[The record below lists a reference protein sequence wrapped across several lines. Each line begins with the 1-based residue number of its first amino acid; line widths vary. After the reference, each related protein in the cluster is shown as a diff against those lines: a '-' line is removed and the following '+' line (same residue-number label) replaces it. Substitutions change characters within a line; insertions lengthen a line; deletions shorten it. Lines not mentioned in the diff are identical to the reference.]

1 MKKIYAITFG
11 FLVSV
16 QFLTAQTTYTFT
28 NCSATGQFGPTQGQV
43 TAAYSNTTLSGLVTI
58 NTQGIQEWL
67 VPSTATYTIEVSGA
81 KGGDLPGYT
90 GGYGATM
97 IGTFSLTSGQQ
108 LKIVVGQMGIDIS
121 GSNVAS
127 GGGGGSFVT
136 DNNNTPLIIGGGG
149 GGRRNTSGSPSHGN
163 TSTSGSN
170 SCGGG
175 AGGSNGNGGSSSE
188 PYGGGTGGPG
198 GGLLTNGG
206 PCGNCSSTSIGI
218 AFVNGAAGGYANGG
232 SASSGG
238 FGCGGGGCWCYRG
251 TPGGGGGYSGGGSGS
266 NDGCGGGGG
275 SYNNGTNQQN
285 TTGLNTGM
293 GAVIITQL
301 CVVPTITVSASL
313 ATVCVGSPTT
323 LTASGGTTY
332 AWMPGNLTGASVV
345 VSPTATTTYT
355 VTGSSSGCS
364 ATATITITVNTGSLL
379 SASASLLNICSASNT
394 ILTATGATSYTWMP
408 GNLIGASVT
417 VNPLVTTTY
426 TVTGTNSF
434 GCTSTTTITITIN
447 ASPTVTATIAAPI
460 LFTEP
465 FTSSLGQMTT
475 NASSNGAWAFN
486 NTCPGAIQSGHTT
499 PGTAMF
505 IGSSCVYGNGALT
518 VSGNM
523 DSPTIAINSS
533 GATLTFKYRINTEC
547 GASTCPYDVLTVQG
561 SINNFVT
568 SNTLATTTNASL
580 TPNGTVWGTATV
592 SLAAFANTSMKLRFN
607 YNSIDGST
615 NNIDGVYIDDITVLG
630 VPSTI
635 CAGSSVTI
643 NATGASTYAWMPG
656 NLTGSSVVVSPFN
669 TTTYTVTGTSAQGCT
684 GTSTITVTVNPS
696 PIIMTSITL
705 PTICV
710 GGSTTITAS
719 GAATY
724 SWMPGNLTGSSVTVS
739 PTATTTYTVTGTNS
753 QGCSNNSSATV
764 TVNGLPVVSASSNP
778 SSICIGNSTSISA
791 TGASTYAWMPGNLSG
806 SPVSVSPTSTTT
818 YTVTGS
824 DANGC
829 TNTASTTI
837 TVNTLPTLSTSATA
851 ATICVGASTTISA
864 SGATTYAWVPG
875 NLTGNSI
882 TVTPSVT
889 TTYTITGTNGSGCVN
904 TTTVTITVN
913 ALPLVSASSS
923 PSSICAGNSVTLT
936 GIGATS
942 YAWMPGNL
950 SGSPVSVSPMVTTTY
965 SLTGTDANGCVNT
978 ALTTVTVNPTPA
990 ISATATAMVIC
1001 AGASVSIAAAGA
1013 LSYSWMPGNLS
1024 GILVNVSPSVT
1035 TTYTITGTNAQGCLS
1050 TTTITITVHPLPVVT
1065 ANSSSAIICTGGS
1078 VTLTGGGASTYVWSN
1093 NVIDGISFVPSVTTT
1108 YMVTGTDANGCV
1120 NTATTTVTV
1129 NQSVSVTLVNTNPVI
1144 CVGGSSTLI
1153 ASGATSYTWMPGNLT
1168 TPSIVVS
1175 PTSTTTYTV
1184 TGTNPQGC
1192 TSIMSTTITV
1202 SATPVLTVS
1211 SSSLAVCA
1219 GTSITLSATG
1229 ATSFV
1234 WSNNVTNAVPF
1245 VPSATTTYTVTG
1257 SDPNGCSATA
1267 SITVTVNANP
1277 VVALGADIVLC
1288 SGTTVLNAGNIGSTY
1303 LWNNAST
1310 TQTITVTASGSYSVV
1325 VTNVNGCSGSD
1336 VIQVSINPSL
1346 VVALGPDVMQCGG
1359 TATLNALNNGSTY
1372 MWSNASTTQSITVA
1386 ASGTFI
1392 VVVTDINGCMGTDT
1406 VNVTIY
1412 ALPNVTAS
1420 ASSLLVCVDD
1430 ASVILSGLPSG
1441 GVWWGPGVTAS
1452 LLSPT
1457 AAGVGMHTA
1466 YYSYTDVNGC
1476 EGMASVNVQVNACV
1490 GFVENALANGVSVYP
1505 NPNNGSFTLSVN
1517 ANVAALTIKITD
1529 MQGRVVY
1536 ASVENNVNAGFVKQI
1551 SLDTQSSGMYLMHI
1565 IANGEQRTQ
1574 KIAVQK

>member
-1 MKKIYAITFG
+1 MKRLYAIIIVI
-11 FLVSV
+11 LVSV
-16 QFLTAQTTYTFT
+16 NFLTAQTTQTFNYTGSQQTFT
-28 NCSATGQFGPTQGQV
+28 IPSCVSSISV
-43 TAAYSNTTLSGLVTI
+43 DLRAAEGGNGLHANNSI
-58 NTQGIQEWL
+58 MSL
-67 VPSTATYTIEVSGA
+67 
-81 KGGDLPGYT
+81 GGT
-90 GGYGATM
+90 GGRLQCDFPVSPGNVLYIYVGGAGGV
-97 IGTFSLTSGQQ
+97 GT
-108 LKIVVGQMGIDIS
+108 
-121 GSNVAS
+121 S
-127 GGGGGSFVT
+127 GGGLGGYNGGGQGGWRS
-136 DNNNTPLIIGGGG
+136 DGYRGGGG
-149 GGRRNTSGSPSHGN
+149 GGASDIRLNGTALSDRILIAGGAGGAGDNYYAYNYDPGGKGGGLTGETGWGGNSSPGQGSGFG
-163 TSTSGSN
+163 GSAN
-170 SCGGG
+170 SGG
-175 AGGSNGNGGSSSE
+175 AGGSWPGYCASGAGSLGLGGHACGGSL
-188 PYGGGTGGPG
+188 GP
-198 GGLLTNGG
+198 N
-206 PCGNCSSTSIGI
+206 
-218 AFVNGAAGGYANGG
+218 NGAAGGG
-232 SASSGG
+232 
-238 FGCGGGGCWCYRG
+238 
-251 TPGGGGGYSGGGSGS
+251 GGGGGYYGGGAGCWSGAGGGSSFSGVGAT
-266 NDGCGGGGG
+266 NIIHTQGGQSG
-275 SYNNGTNQQN
+275 NG
-285 TTGLNTGM
+285 
-293 GAVIITQL
+293 
-301 CVVPTITVSASL
+301 VVTITYTSTAPATPGVITGSASL
-313 ATVCVGSPTT
+313 CANASGNYSIVPIPGATTYTWTVPTGSTINSGQGTTSINLTAGSTSGNISVTVTFPCGTSAPSTFVLTISPSPVITVGSNPASVCSGGTST
-323 LTASGGTTY
+323 LTASGGLTY
-332 AWMPGNLTGASVV
+332 TWMPGNLTGASVV
-345 VSPTATTTYT
+345 VTP
-355 VTGSSSGCS
+355 
-364 ATATITITVNTGSLL
+364 
-379 SASASLLNICSASNT
+379 
-394 ILTATGATSYTWMP
+394 
-408 GNLIGASVT
+408 LI
-417 VNPLVTTTY
+417 TTTY
-426 TVTGTNSF
+426 TVTGTNVQ
-434 GCTSTTTITITIN
+434 GCSSTATTTITIN
-447 ASPTVTATIAAPI
+447 ATPTVTAIIAAPI

-465 FTSSLGQMTT
+465 FTSSLGQMST

-505 IGSSCVYGNGALT
+505 IGSTCVYGNGALT

-547 GASTCPYDVLTVQG
+547 GASTCPYDVVTVQG

-568 SNTLATTTNASL
+568 SSTLATTTNASL

-719 GAATY
+719 GAASYT
-724 SWMPGNLTGSSVTVS
+724 WMPGNLTGSSVTVS

-753 QGCSNNSSATV
+753 QGCSTNSSATV

-851 ATICVGASTTISA
+851 STICVGASTTITA

-875 NLTGNSI
+875 NLTGSSI

-1129 NQSVSVTLVNTNPVI
+1129 NQSVSVTVVNTNPVI

-1288 SGTTVLNAGNIGSTY
+1288 SGTTVLNAGNMGSTY

-1325 VTNVNGCSGSD
+1325 VTNVNNCSGSD

-1359 TATLNALNNGSTY
+1359 TALLDPGSIGSTY

-1430 ASVILSGLPSG
+1430 ASVTLSGLPSG

-1517 ANVAALTIKITD
+1517 ANVADLTIKITD

-1536 ASVENNVNAGFVKQI
+1536 ASVENKVNAGFVKQI

-1565 IANGEQRTQ
+1565 ITNGEQQTK
-1574 KIAVQK
+1574 KISVQK